1 MTASQNAVNNVG
13 HPTLNNQTGTSYTL
27 VIADD
32 GAYLR
37 CSNASAITLT
47 IPPNSS
53 VAFQILTQIQVVQNG
68 AGKITPTAGA
78 GVTLNLPSGLTGSN
92 GQYTGFLLTKV
103 ATNTWDVVGNLV

>member
-1 MTASQNAVNNVG
+1 MTSANGVNNAG
-13 HPTLNNQTGTSYTL
+13 HPTLNSQSGTSYTL
-27 VIADD
+27 VAADD

-47 IPPNSS
+47 VPPNSS
-53 VAFQILTQIQVVQNG
+53 VPFPIMTQIQVVQTG
-68 AGKITPTAGA
+68 AGKVSPSPGA
-78 GVTLNLPSGLTGSN
+78 GVTLNIPTGLTGSN